1 VIRRTLAIALAVTTL
16 LTLQP
21 VEPAAAVGRARVVK
35 CKKPKACWI
44 TAFAFTPAGDE
55 LFYVERYSGEIR
67 RVVLASGSDTRWTRI
82 RGVAGV
88 GEQGVLGIALDP
100 DWESGEERV
109 FVYYTQRRPERN
121 LIVRLTKSAGKV
133 QRKVLVS
140 IAATTFHDGGVLH
153 FGPDGKLYA
162 VTGDAGVPSRSQRV
176 RNPAGKV
183 LRMEED
189 GSRPSDNPFAN
200 GRAFSIG
207 HRNSFGF
214 AFDPQTGRLW
224 QTENGPTCDDEI
236 NLVLAGRNYGWGGA
250 SACPGTSESGPNP
263 VQPEVRINPMVAPTG
278 AAFCD
283 GCGLGA
289 GVEGD
294 LLYGTYLTRKIH
306 ALDLNADRDGV
317 TGRQVLLSHPRAV
330 LAVEAAPD
338 GAVYFSDLRAIYRLV

>member
-1 VIRRTLAIALAVTTL
+1 MIRRLLILALAATTVVA
-16 LTLQP
+16 LQP
-21 VEPAAAVGRARVVK
+21 VERASAVGRTRVAK
-35 CKKPKACWI
+35 CKKPRACWI

-67 RVVLASGSDTRWTRI
+67 RVVLATRSDTRWTRI

-100 DWESGEERV
+100 DWESGQERV
-109 FVYYTQRRPERN
+109 FVSYTQRRPLRN
-121 LIVRLTKSAGKV
+121 KIVRLSKGGGKLE
-133 QRKVLVS
+133 RKTLVT
-140 IAATTFHDGGVLH
+140 IAANTFHVAGPIH

-189 GSRPSDNPFAN
+189 GSRPSDNPFTN
-200 GRAFSIG
+200 WKAFSIG

-214 AFDPQTGRLW
+214 AFDPQTGDLW

-236 NLVLAGRNYGWGGA
+236 NHVLPGRNYGWGGA
-250 SACPGTSESGPNP
+250 SACPRTSESGPNP
-263 VQPEVRINPMVAPTG
+263 VQPEVRINPLTAPTG

-283 GCGLGA
+283 SCGLGA
-289 GVEGD
+289 AVDGD

-306 ALDLNADRDGV
+306 ALDLNAERDGV
-317 TGRQVLLSHPRAV
+317 AGRRVLLSHPRGV
-330 LAVEAAPD
+330 LAVEGAPD
-338 GAVYFSDLRAIYRLV
+338 GGVYFSDLRAIYRLV

>member
-16 LTLQP
+16 LALQP
-21 VEPAAAVGRARVVK
+21 VEPASAVGRARVVR

-189 GSRPSDNPFAN
+189 GPRPSDNPFAN

-236 NLVLAGRNYGWGGA
+236 NLVLPGRNYGWGGA
-250 SACPGTSESGPNP
+250 SACPGISESGPNP
-263 VQPEVRINPMVAPTG
+263 VQPEVRINPLVAPTG
-278 AAFCD
+278 AAFCE

-289 GVEGD
+289 DVDGG

-317 TGRQVLLSHPRAV
+317 TGRRVILSHPRAV